1 VVIGRSP
8 KPFDTYLDDSEKG
21 DKLRAYV
28 LEFFKRDVK
37 IKVSSENKVGKNPPP
52 TEAPKASSH
61 PQGVQDVL
69 NMFQGEIRGEVP
81 EDQRRKPS

>member
-1 VVIGRSP
+1 MIGKSP

-37 IKVSSENKVGKNPPP
+37 IKVSSAKQGGGKAHPQ
-52 TEAPKASSH
+52 EQAPKASSH